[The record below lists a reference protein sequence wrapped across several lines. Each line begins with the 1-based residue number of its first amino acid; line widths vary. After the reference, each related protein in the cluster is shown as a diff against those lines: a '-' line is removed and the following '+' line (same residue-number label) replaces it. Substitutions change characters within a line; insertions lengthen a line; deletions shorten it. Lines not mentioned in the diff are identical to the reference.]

1 MSEYI
6 KRKDAADLV
15 KLVEERA
22 AAVYAGGGRRRK
34 EIQRA
39 IRETAETFLQAI
51 EDPETLPD
59 EDVERRVYSYL
70 KTEGDY
76 RMVPCEDRMTCANC
90 GFTRPMLRNEQIFRC
105 QKCGAYFTGAGI

>member
-6 KRKDAADLV
+6 TRATAADLM
-15 KLVEERA
+15 KLIAERA
-22 AAVYAGGGRRRK
+22 EAVYTGRGRRMR

-39 IRETAETFLQAI
+39 IRETAESFLEEI
-51 EDPETLPD
+51 ENPEAVPD
-59 EDVERRVYSYL
+59 ADVERRVYSYL

-76 RMVPCEDRMTCANC
+76 RMIPCEDRMTCANC

-105 QKCGAYFTGAGI
+105 QKCGAYYTGAGI

>member
-6 KRKDAADLV
+6 KRKDAADLM
-15 KLVEERA
+15 KLIEERA

-39 IRETAETFLQAI
+39 IRETAETFLNEI
-51 EDPETLPD
+51 EDPEAVPG
-59 EDVERRVYSYL
+59 EDVERRVFSYL

-90 GFTRPMLRNEQIFRC
+90 GFTRPMLRNEQVFRC
-105 QKCGAYFTGAGI
+105 QKCGAYFTGVGI

>member
-6 KRKDAADLV
+6 TRKNAADLV
-15 KLVEERA
+15 KLIEERA
-22 AAVYAGGGRRRK
+22 AAVYEGGGRRRK

-90 GFTRPMLRNEQIFRC
+90 GFSRPMLRNERVLRC
-105 QKCGAYFTGAGI
+105 QNCGAFYTGAGI

>member
-6 KRKDAADLV
+6 TRANAADLM
-15 KLVEERA
+15 KLIAERA
-22 AAVYAGGGRRRK
+22 EAVYTGRGRHRK

-39 IRETAETFLQAI
+39 IRETAESFLTEI
-51 EDPETLPD
+51 ENPETVPD
-59 EDVERRVYSYL
+59 ADAERRVFSYL

-76 RMVPCEDRMTCANC
+76 RMIPCEDRMTCANC
-90 GFTRPMLRNEQIFRC
+90 GFSRPMLRNEQIFRC